1 MEDVMSKKK
10 CAKIMSKNCFSL
22 IGELKIEGKFK
33 KSPVELAEHDGWL
46 ICDGRELDREEY
58 AELFAIIGTSFG
70 AGDGKTTFNLP
81 NFKDDTTWKTRN
93 ARDDGYM
100 GEGMPQVAGRVKG
113 GDFVPACGGIETVT
127 PNPLYSQKKLDD
139 EVELEVFILAKR
151 L

>member
-10 CAKIMSKNCFSL
+10 CVKSLSKNCFSR
-22 IGELKIEGKFK
+22 IGELKIEGRLK
-33 KSPVELAEHDGWL
+33 KSSVKLADHDGWF
-46 ICDGRELDREEY
+46 ICDGRELDRAEY

-81 NFKDDTTWKTRN
+81 NFKDETTLKNRMIKDN
-93 ARDDGYM
+93 GYIT
-100 GEGMPQVAGRVKG
+100 EGAPQVAGYVKG
-113 GDFVPACGGIETVT
+113 DDFIPACKSIGTVT

-139 EVELEVFILAKR
+139 EVELKVFTLAKR